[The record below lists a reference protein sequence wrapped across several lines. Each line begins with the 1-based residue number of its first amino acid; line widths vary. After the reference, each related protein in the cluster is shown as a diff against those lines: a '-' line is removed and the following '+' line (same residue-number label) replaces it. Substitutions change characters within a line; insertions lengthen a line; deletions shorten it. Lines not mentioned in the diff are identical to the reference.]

1 VTGAA
6 DRRPSSP
13 GDGPAGAP
21 TGSGDE
27 AVPGGGAVI
36 GGGAVDGVPCV
47 SQVPAGDGVAPGVLP
62 VTQVRAGDA
71 AGAGDAGTARDHD
84 HDAVPTPGEQGP
96 PAFFFDFGAPEAYLA
111 AERVLQTLPVATPWV
126 PIDASRLPEDSWGGF
141 RCAEDEAAARER
153 VAATAAERGLQPVRW
168 PAVVPADTRRA
179 LLAAWYAKGIGR
191 VVSFSLP
198 AFRQAFAGG
207 HDLGTETP
215 VLLAASACEMH
226 PRAILQAFE
235 RPVIAAALDD
245 ATDRAIALGIRRV
258 PAIWTGDRV
267 FHGDAGVDEAA
278 AHLAAT
284 AGPGPG

>member
-1 VTGAA
+1 MSDAPDRPPSPTRDGAA
-6 DRRPSSP
+6 GASPSGTPVS
-13 GDGPAGAP
+13 A
-21 TGSGDE
+21 
-27 AVPGGGAVI
+27 GGA
-36 GGGAVDGVPCV
+36 A
-47 SQVPAGDGVAPGVLP
+47 LP
-62 VTQVRAGDA
+62 VTHVRAGDA
-71 AGAGDAGTARDHD
+71 GREAGTARDHD
-84 HDAVPTPGEQGP
+84 HDAAPVSSDVFPERP
-96 PAFFFDFGAPEAYLA
+96 PAFFFDFGEPEAYLA

-126 PIDASRLPEDSWGGF
+126 PIDASRLPEASWGGF

-153 VAATAAERGLQPVRW
+153 IERTAVERGLQPVRW
-168 PAVVPADTRRA
+168 PVAVPPDTRRA

-245 ATDRAIALGIRRV
+245 ATDRAIALGVRRV

-278 AHLAAT
+278 AHLAARSGAEPT
-284 AGPGPG
+284 